1 LPSNA
6 LRGTGVPAVETH
18 GQDAH
23 ATRHGRMHLLMLV
36 TTFCWASNII
46 AGKEALRGFSPLA
59 LAQLRL
65 GGAALTFGIVFLFWP
80 RRARIHLS
88 AREWLFLVWVALFGT
103 TLNQL
108 LFIGGLSR
116 TSAAHTGL
124 IVALG
129 PVMVLALSCLMR
141 LEALTALK
149 FAGMAV
155 SFFGV
160 GVLTL
165 GKAGQGSG
173 ATLAGDSIQL
183 AGSAVFAYF
192 TVLVKEIA
200 DRYDTLTLNTL
211 VFAMG
216 ALMMVPF
223 SLRSILEVRWG
234 AMPPVAWGGLAFMV
248 FFGSVAAY
256 SIYAFALTELTAVRV
271 AAFAYLQPAIATALG
286 IWLLGEILT
295 VRVVLGGASILLGV
309 YLTERERGEEPK
321 GRRAANGVA

>member
-1 LPSNA
+1 
-6 LRGTGVPAVETH
+6 
-18 GQDAH
+18 
-23 ATRHGRMHLLMLV
+23 MHLLMLV

-149 FAGMAV
+149 FAGMAI
-155 SFFGV
+155 SFVGV

-200 DRYDTLTLNTL
+200 DRYDALTLNTL

-234 AMPPVAWGGLAFMV
+234 ATPAVAWGGLAFMV
-248 FFGSVAAY
+248 FFGSVTAY
-256 SIYAFALTELTAVRV
+256 SIYAFALTELTAAHV